1 MSSSILQ
8 PVFPIDGD
16 VLHAFDGNV
25 TADGLQCTVQVAAP
39 TGSRIYI
46 NGRQATEKEGG
57 GFVADILFNNYH
69 NILEIK
75 DSNTG
80 EAIRITVYYA
90 KKIAGKYR
98 VSIDDNIRF
107 LQDIA
112 THADSY
118 RSLFDNPYLKGLQQI
133 HQQYR
138 TKIHLNL
145 FYQSV
150 DGGFT
155 LSEFPDSYKN
165 EWATNADW
173 LRLSFHAYSEFP
185 DEPYKHA
192 TYEQVKKDCDLI
204 VGEIRR
210 FAGESVLGPVTT
222 IHWGELNVDGAR
234 AVRAAGYKALLGYF
248 NVDDDGAPVSYYC
261 TVEQRRRMKKRFIW
275 KDEAEDIVFVRSSMV
290 LDKTN
295 QQDIAAKMDAYAHAP
310 SGLPPYVDYL
320 IHEQYYYPDYHD
332 YQPDY
337 FEKIRTAAQWAAD
350 HGYEPAFIDECA
362 FE

>member
-57 GFVADILFNNYH
+57 IFVADILFNNYH
-69 NILEIK
+69 NILEIRE
-75 DSNTG
+75 SNTG
-80 EAIRITVYYA
+80 EATRITVYYA
-90 KKIAGKYR
+90 KKFAGKYR
-98 VSIDDNIRF
+98 LSIDDNIRF

-112 THADSY
+112 AHADSY
-118 RSLFDNPYLKGLQQI
+118 NSLFDNPYLKGLQQI

-138 TKIHLNL
+138 IKVHLNL
-145 FYQSV
+145 LYQSV
-150 DGGFT
+150 DGDFT

-165 EWATNADW
+165 EWETNAGW

-185 DEPYKHA
+185 DEPYKNA
-192 TYEQVKKDCDLI
+192 SYEKVKEDCDLI
-204 VGEIRR
+204 VGHIKR

-222 IHWGELNVDGAR
+222 IHWGELNRNGA
-234 AVRAAGYKALLGYF
+234 KALRDSGYRCLAGYF
-248 NVDDDGAPVSYYC
+248 NVDDDEAPVSYYC
-261 TVEQRRRMKKRFIW
+261 SVEERRHVKKRFIW
-275 KDEAEDIVFVRSSMV
+275 KDETEDIIFTRNSMV
-290 LDKTN
+290 LDKTAK
-295 QQDIAAKMDAYAHAP
+295 QDIAAKMNAYARMP

-320 IHEQYYYPDYHD
+320 I
-332 YQPDY
+332 
-337 FEKIRTAAQWAAD
+337 
-350 HGYEPAFIDECA
+350 
-362 FE
+362 